1 CGWCAAGVLYSRI
14 SGAEVELEIR
24 VRPGDEVTLYCDCV
38 WEVGFKLLW
47 FRNCSHQHQPPLII
61 SATAQDQHARLYD
74 GMQRP
79 LTRYSFV
86 WNSSSSTHDLQ
97 VKNVSE
103 SDLGLYYCALR
114 EKKVTEDET
123 GVVVRKDVY
132 RYGNRTTRLSLL
144 GRKKLRAVE
153 AENTENL
160 KSSELSK
167 PQVGEDGVCYASLD
181 LPPRREK
188 RLKKKRVESSEF
200 STYSEETPP
209 HEQHG
214 LLLDGSPSD
223 ATPMRLT
230 TATKPLN
237 SCVRNRQRVQHLGL
251 YFCALQKIENLP
263 EIKLERGSWEDF
275 CYYRKQEHSDSLST

>member
-1 CGWCAAGVLYSRI
+1 NR
-14 SGAEVELEIR
+14 
-24 VRPGDEVTLYCDCV
+24 
-38 WEVGFKLLW
+38 F
-47 FRNCSHQHQPPLII
+47 HQHQPPLII

-74 GMQRP
+74 GMQSP
-79 LTRYSFV
+79 LARYSFV

-160 KSSELSK
+160 KSSELNKVPEWKHSLPHTYQVSESQMSLNQ

-181 LPPRREK
+181 LLPRREK
-188 RLKKKRVESSEF
+188 RLKKRVESSEF
-200 STYSEETPP
+200 STYSE
-209 HEQHG
+209 
-214 LLLDGSPSD
+214 
-223 ATPMRLT
+223 
-230 TATKPLN
+230 
-237 SCVRNRQRVQHLGL
+237 VRAGQM
-251 YFCALQKIENLP
+251 
-263 EIKLERGSWEDF
+263 
-275 CYYRKQEHSDSLST
+275 